1 VAVVEGVGGLGDE
14 VAAGVAAT
22 EAVLVVE
29 EGVET
34 EGSIAVPVGVANG
47 RGVKVQGAAGV

>member
-1 VAVVEGVGGLGDE
+1 MVEGVGGLGDE